1 MTFEIT
7 GKLYEIFDE
16 QQVSATFRKREFVL
30 EIQDGN
36 YPQYPKFQLTQD
48 KCNLLDNF
56 QTGQEV
62 KVSFNLSG
70 RGYNKNGVTT
80 YFTNLSAWRLEPA
93 SGAAAAAPAQQ
104 NRNQAPAYSQAP
116 AAAPAAPVSSGLE
129 GDDELPF

>member
-16 QQVSATFRKREFVL
+16 QQVSGTFKKREFVL

-36 YPQYPKFQLTQD
+36 YAQYPKFQLTQD
-48 KCNLLDNF
+48 KCNLLDSF

-70 RGYNKNGVTT
+70 RPFTKNGVTS
-80 YFTNLSAWRLEPA
+80 YFTNLSAWRLEAASAGAPAPQQRANHSQA
-93 SGAAAAAPAQQ
+93 SGFSSP
-104 NRNQAPAYSQAP
+104 AP
-116 AAAPAAPVSSGLE
+116 AAAPVSTGFD